1 MKMNTFEELFV
12 HKMQSLYDMEN
23 QIIESM
29 PTLLDM
35 CSSQGLKDAL
45 QKHLQETEKQ
55 KEKLEVL
62 ANDLNIELEGPSN
75 LAMEGMIDE
84 TMEMIQDNQKS
95 PLMDAALIAAAQ
107 AVEHHEI
114 ACYGTAA
121 EWAEKLGFDEA
132 KKVLAEIMDEEK
144 ASDETLSKLA
154 VETINQQAKDVS
166 GQIAMGRTG

>member
-29 PTLLDM
+29 PTPLDM